1 MDSTVDDQAVV
12 PAIPS
17 SIWEQM
23 LTEER
28 RQLASQLG
36 VRVSDLEEQQNLLLT
51 IAQSQIEASQQNG
64 ASSSSSASANATA
77 ITFEPNLKSI
87 VEEDDSDGSQVDL
100 EDAVARLSIEDKEDE
115 HVVKYD
121 CDYTMHIVAER
132 ENRGGPWYRLPQVL
146 VDEVL
151 MFLGDPDALG
161 YVMSAS
167 KACFPPTERIFKYF
181 CEQIYPRQT
190 ARKVCRIDRWIT
202 WRNMLINRPRLR
214 MNGIYTL
221 RTMYSK
227 GYCNDAFWEEKKFES
242 VEVSPTIVGVDSTV
256 TLFLSFR

>member
-1 MDSTVDDQAVV
+1 MDSTGDDPAVL
-12 PAIPS
+12 PTLPS

-51 IAQSQIEASQQNG
+51 IAQSQLEATQQVG
-64 ASSSSSASANATA
+64 ASSASSISANAVA
-77 ITFEPNLKSI
+77 PTFEPNLKSI

-100 EDAVARLSIEDKEDE
+100 EEAVSHLSLQDKPDGNAA
-115 HVVKYD
+115 KYD
-121 CDYTMHIVAER
+121 CDYTMHVIAER
-132 ENRGGPWYRLPQVL
+132 EKKGGPWYRLPQVL

-151 MFLGDPDALG
+151 MFLGDPDMLG
-161 YVMSAS
+161 YVMMAS

-181 CEQIYPRQT
+181 CEHIYPRQT

-227 GYCNDAFWEEKKFES
+227 GYCNDAFWEEKKYES
-242 VEVSPTIVGVDSTV
+242 VEVSPI
-256 TLFLSFR
+256 SFVSSYNWMSMIIIF